1 MAEVFLRQIA
11 GFLRTTTCTM
21 DMVEVFLR
29 QSAGFL
35 SIKNLVEVF
44 LRQRLRVP
52 VSSAP
57 RTQTSRRRLKIM
69 IHEVISKLKTCDSGE
84 SSGTREARYIPG
96 VVRPMGSVLARRME
110 RTIIMLRPL
119 G

>member
-1 MAEVFLRQIA
+1 MAEVFLRQNQIA

-44 LRQRLRVP
+44 LRQNQIAGFL
-52 VSSAP
+52 SI
-57 RTQTSRRRLKIM
+57 TDQLKIM
-69 IHEVISKLKTCDSGE
+69 
-84 SSGTREARYIPG
+84 R
-96 VVRPMGSVLARRME
+96 
-110 RTIIMLRPL
+110 
-119 G
+119 